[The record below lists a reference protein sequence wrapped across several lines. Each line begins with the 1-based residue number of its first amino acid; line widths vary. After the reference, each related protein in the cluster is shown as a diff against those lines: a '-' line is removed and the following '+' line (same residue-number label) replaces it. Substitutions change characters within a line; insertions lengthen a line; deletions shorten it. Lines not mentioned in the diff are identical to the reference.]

1 MTDTWK
7 NIEGAKDELVGK
19 VKEIWGKTTDNPK
32 TQADGIAQQVEGEVK
47 QAAASG
53 RGNEDQL
60 HESAH
65 ERAVAA
71 QEQVKRQI
79 TETHDS
85 VNASADENLK
95 AAIQEGKR
103 LKEEAARQA
112 EELRLRAIEENE
124 RKKEEVREAA
134 MEANR
139 QAEDIEVRA
148 NEAISE
154 TLHHI
159 EEKER
164 EEVNPLLETS
174 NHPGEVIE
182 IESAEVLPAPEIES
196 NEVTVVNE
204 EVVSNPKEE
213 IVELKPENLNRRD

>member
-1 MTDTWK
+1 
-7 NIEGAKDELVGK
+7 
-19 VKEIWGKTTDNPK
+19 
-32 TQADGIAQQVEGEVK
+32 
-47 QAAASG
+47 
-53 RGNEDQL
+53 
-60 HESAH
+60 
-65 ERAVAA
+65 
-71 QEQVKRQI
+71 
-79 TETHDS
+79 
-85 VNASADENLK
+85 
-95 AAIQEGKR
+95 
-103 LKEEAARQA
+103 
-112 EELRLRAIEENE
+112 
-124 RKKEEVREAA
+124 

-204 EVVSNPKEE
+204 EVVSNTKEE
-213 IVELKPENLNRRD
+213 IVELKPENLNRQD